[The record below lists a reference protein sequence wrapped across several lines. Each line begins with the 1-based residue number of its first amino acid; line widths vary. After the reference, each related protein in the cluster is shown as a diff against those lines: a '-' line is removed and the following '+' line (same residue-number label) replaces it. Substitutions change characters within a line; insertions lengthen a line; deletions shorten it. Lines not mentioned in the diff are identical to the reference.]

1 MTSCIAYSFSIQ
13 YIMIKTFRHK
23 GLQLFF
29 ETGKKSGIQT
39 AHANKLGRQLASL
52 HVAKKWEDMNIPG
65 WGLHLLKDKLKD
77 HYSISV
83 NGNWRITFK
92 FEGEDVVLVD
102 YQDYH

>member
-1 MTSCIAYSFSIQ
+1 M
-13 YIMIKTFRHK
+13 MIKTFRHK

-29 ETGKKSGIQT
+29 ETGKKSGIQA
-39 AHANKLGRQLASL
+39 AHANKLGRQLSRL
-52 HVAKKWEDMNIPG
+52 HVAKKWGDMNIPG
-65 WGLHLLKDKLKD
+65 WGLHLLKDKPKD

-83 NGNWRITFK
+83 NENWRMTFK

>member
-1 MTSCIAYSFSIQ
+1 
-13 YIMIKTFRHK
+13 MIKTFRPK

-29 ETGKKSGIQT
+29 ETANKSGLQDV
-39 AHANKLGRQLASL
+39 HATKLGRQLARL

-65 WGLHLLKDKLKD
+65 WGLHPLKDKLKD

-83 NGNWRITFK
+83 NRHWRMTFK

-102 YQDYH
+102 YPDYH